1 MCSIDMEKYTYITV
15 RKYSKN
21 GHVDENTEK
30 YRYIIGEKYS
40 RDEYEDMGKYTYNY
54 CSKIFDI
61 FEYAR
66 MKIYYSKY
74 SKGYRMYVG
83 YMK

>member
-1 MCSIDMEKYTYITV
+1 MKIRRNIGILSGKSIRGMKI
-15 RKYSKN
+15 RRNIRIAIAQKYSN
-21 GHVDENTEK
+21 
-30 YRYIIGEKYS
+30 
-40 RDEYEDMGKYTYNY
+40 
-54 CSKIFDI
+54 DI
-61 FEYAR
+61 FEHAR

>member
-1 MCSIDMEKYTYITV
+1 MKIRRNI
-15 RKYSKN
+15 RIAIAQKYSK
-21 GHVDENTEK
+21 
-30 YRYIIGEKYS
+30 
-40 RDEYEDMGKYTYNY
+40 
-54 CSKIFDI
+54 DI
-61 FEYAR
+61 FEHAR